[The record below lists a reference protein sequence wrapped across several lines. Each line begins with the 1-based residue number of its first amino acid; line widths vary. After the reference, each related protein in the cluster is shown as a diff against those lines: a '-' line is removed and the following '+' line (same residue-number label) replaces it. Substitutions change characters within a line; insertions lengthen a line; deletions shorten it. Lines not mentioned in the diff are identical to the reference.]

1 MNVIAER
8 LEKQYPQS
16 NDKLRT
22 AVVPLDRV
30 IVGEIRP
37 ILLLLLAAVGLLLMI
52 ACANV
57 ANLLL
62 ARALSRRN
70 EMAIRAALGAS
81 RARLVGLM
89 LMEGLV
95 LSFTGALAGLAVAHG
110 MIKGFVALIP
120 ASRFDD
126 TVAPTS
132 DTDQLRPGSSSAIE
146 SVDSLASRT
155 LNPSGNPAA
164 TGASA

>member
-1 MNVIAER
+1 
-8 LEKQYPQS
+8 
-16 NDKLRT
+16 
-22 AVVPLDRV
+22 
-30 IVGEIRP
+30 
-37 ILLLLLAAVGLLLMI
+37 MI

-81 RARLVGLM
+81 RARLMGLM

-95 LSFTGALAGLAVAHG
+95 LSFTGAVAGLAVAHG

-120 ASRFDD
+120 ASRLDAMPYLK
-126 TVAPTS
+126 TY
-132 DTDQLRPGSSSAIE
+132 GH
-146 SVDSLASRT
+146 
-155 LNPSGNPAA
+155 
-164 TGASA
+164 